1 MPFVNESYLLL
12 AVESF
17 PSSRN
22 IRRLLFISSVRGA
35 NNFAVL
41 DWDRAF
47 NVANGVNTDAVTDCA
62 RDGIGNFDGAISA
75 TDEKTDAVTD
85 LGLCSLI
92 IGGDG
97 SNSLDVTALK
107 LLTAAGGVQ
116 FRLFADGLSSFFSI
130 ISLSLSFNSLFNSI
144 GFLDF

>member
-1 MPFVNESYLLL
+1 MNLLL

-41 DWDRAF
+41 DWGLAF
-47 NVANGVNTDAVTDCA
+47 EVGNGVNTDAVTDWA
-62 RDGIGNFDGAISA
+62 RVCIGNFDGIISA

-85 LGLCSLI
+85 LGLLSLI
-92 IGGDG
+92 VG
-97 SNSLDVTALK
+97 NNFDVTAFK
-107 LLTAAGGVQ
+107 LLTAGAQ
-116 FRLFADGLSSFFSI
+116 LRLFDGLSRFVSI
-130 ISLSLSFNSLFNSI
+130 ISLSLVFNSLFNSI